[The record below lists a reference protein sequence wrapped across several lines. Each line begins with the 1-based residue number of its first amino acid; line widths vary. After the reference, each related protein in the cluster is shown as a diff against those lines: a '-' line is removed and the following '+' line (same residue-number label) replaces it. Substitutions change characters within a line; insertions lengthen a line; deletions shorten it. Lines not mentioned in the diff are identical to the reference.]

1 MSTKI
6 IDQIEESINEKICI
20 SEMVMMIDK
29 FIKGL
34 ESLSI
39 GQSELNRIYRLN
51 GE

>member
-34 ESLSI
+34 GSLSI
-39 GQSELNRIYRLN
+39 GQSELNLIHRLN